1 MLSYHLKSAVNDLE
15 ALVKMSEQDIE
26 DIKLA
31 NHEPQFQRRKIKEDM
46 IHSFETKKAMIDH
59 EISKLM
65 TQSPN
70 ISLDKLLDEN
80 ENSYLQN
87 LKTSL
92 AALREVNKK
101 YAKMVLSVSSFYNTL
116 LERLVPTEMHG
127 YQKSTSKSASFLEL
141 RA

>member
-15 ALVKMSEQDIE
+15 ELVKMSEQDIE

>member
-15 ALVKMSEQDIE
+15 ELVKMSEQDIE

-80 ENSYLQN
+80 ENSYLQK

>member
-1 MLSYHLKSAVNDLE
+1 MLSYHLESAVNDLE
-15 ALVKMSEQDIE
+15 QLVKMSEEDIE

-31 NHEPQFQRRKIKEDM
+31 NHENQFERRKIKEDM
-46 IHSFETKKAMIDH
+46 IHSFENKKAMIDH

-65 TQSPN
+65 TQNPN
-70 ISLDKLLDEN
+70 TSLDQLLDEK
-80 ENSYLQN
+80 ENSYLQK
-87 LKTSL
+87 LKLSL
-92 AALREVNKK
+92 ASLRAVNTK

-127 YQKSTSKSASFLEL
+127 YQKSTSKSASFLKI

>member
-15 ALVKMSEQDIE
+15 ELVKMSEQDIE

-70 ISLDKLLDEN
+70 ISLNKLLDEN
-80 ENSYLQN
+80 ENSYLQK

-92 AALREVNKK
+92 SALREVNKK

-127 YQKSTSKSASFLEL
+127 YQKSTSKSASFLEI